1 MTNIPISNG
10 QYKVGTAEQIAIAAG
25 EQNPVADNNGR
36 EGWLFIKAAADSA
49 KFNYHL
55 YSDGTMPIILG
66 NLTHLY
72 SNISLETL
80 VANSSKP
87 WITIYTK
94 PQGFGDAGPPTFP
107 YHSKIDYHM
116 PTNFN
121 CQLGEM
127 ITIHTHRQTIDENFG
142 YRKCWLSNRQVAGDA
157 LDTEEIWYIVIQS
170 DSGSAINTQILVSQF
185 GFITR
190 NKIER
195 HINLVG

>member
-94 PQGFGDAGPPTFP
+94 PQGSGDAGSRF
-107 YHSKIDYHM
+107 KIDG
-116 PTNFN
+116 
-121 CQLGEM
+121 GEVR
-127 ITIHTHRQTIDENFG
+127 ILNPKDLETQGHRHFHI
-142 YRKCWLSNRQVAGDA
+142 
-157 LDTEEIWYIVIQS
+157 
-170 DSGSAINTQILVSQF
+170 IL
-185 GFITR
+185 
-190 NKIER
+190 K
-195 HINLVG
+195 